1 MIEIIK
7 ANVKDAKLIAEI
19 GKKTF
24 CESHGISAS
33 KADINA
39 FVSEKYTKE
48 ALVKQLQNSK
58 NNYHLIYY
66 NNKLAGFT
74 NLELNCS
81 NTNIEAKNVSK
92 LDRFYLLKEFYGQKL
107 GLKLFQFNLEISK
120 KHKQKGMWL
129 AVWVDNKRAINFYQ
143 KAGFKIVG
151 KYDFQISKTHSN
163 PNHIMYV
170 AF

>member
-1 MIEIIK
+1 MIKIIK

-48 ALVKQLQNSK
+48 ALVKQLENSK

-129 AVWVDNKRAINFYQ
+129 AVWVENKRAINFYQ

>member
-1 MIEIIK
+1 MIQIIK
-7 ANVKDAKLIAEI
+7 AEIEHAKLLAEL
-19 GKKTF
+19 GENTF
-24 CESHGISAS
+24 WESHGESAS

-39 FVSEKYTKE
+39 FVSEKYTKV
-48 ALVKQLQNSK
+48 ALVRQLENSK

-120 KHKQKGMWL
+120 KNKQKGMWL
-129 AVWVDNKRAINFYQ
+129 AVWVENKRAINFYQ